1 MAWDNP
7 IQGHFTER
15 FALDP
20 GIYLPQISYI
30 KKLDLRLEG
39 VYTDLPGLPEEGYF
53 YAIAHYLQGYTNNG
67 QILGGWI

>member
-30 KKLDLRLEG
+30 KKLDLRLKG
-39 VYTDLPGLPEEGYF
+39 VYIDLPGLPEEGYF

-67 QILGGWI
+67 QILGSWI